1 MNYSALLVF
10 VALASAACSTT
21 ASGNYRDVG
30 GDAREAIQASAL
42 GPGDEIAIRVYLHQ
56 DLDGTYTV
64 SPTGTIMFPL
74 VGEFPCEGLT
84 ATDLATRL
92 RSRLADGYLR
102 DPHVIVTVKTFN
114 SKKVY
119 VLGQVRKPGRFAFA
133 DGMSV
138 VEAVT
143 LAGGFAPLAEK
154 NYTIVTRN
162 DRRIPVP
169 VEKIMQGLAKNF
181 LLQPGDIV
189 YIPQTIL

>member
-1 MNYSALLVF
+1 MIRRIVIILAVTHLVG
-10 VALASAACSTT
+10 CSTT
-21 ASGNYRDVG
+21 ASGNYRDIG
-30 GDAREAIQASAL
+30 GDARDAVQASAL
-42 GPGDEIAIRVYLHQ
+42 GPGDEIAIRVYLHN
-56 DLDGTYTV
+56 DLEGTYTV
-64 SPTGTIMFPL
+64 SPVGTIMFPL
-74 VGEFPCEGLT
+74 VGEFTCEGLT
-84 ATDLATRL
+84 AIELASRL
-92 RSRLADGYLR
+92 RDRLAEGYLR
-102 DPHVIVTVKTFN
+102 DPQVIVTIKTFN

-119 VLGQVRKPGRFAFA
+119 VLGQVRKPGRFQYA

-154 NYTIVTRN
+154 NYTIITRN